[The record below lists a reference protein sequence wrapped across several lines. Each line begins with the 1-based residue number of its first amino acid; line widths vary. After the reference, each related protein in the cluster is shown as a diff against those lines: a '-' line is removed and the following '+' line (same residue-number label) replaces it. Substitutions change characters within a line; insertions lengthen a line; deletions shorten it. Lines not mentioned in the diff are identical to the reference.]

1 MLWSLGG
8 QLADSILSQ
17 TVFFAVACNLCDVN
31 AIVAMSMRSL
41 RHHKDRCNIA
51 HKRLNLTKNLYNCP
65 IDCIIPSLVT
75 RSNKDVGDH
84 DARDRLLDMVSDLR
98 ERLMGGFGIN
108 LSESVVLQYLH
119 YLAGTSH
126 DDREIRDIVNSILIP
141 GDING
146 TRLRGEEETGRTATM
161 TTTTRMEAFGPA
173 CCII

>member
-1 MLWSLGG
+1 LW
-8 QLADSILSQ
+8 
-17 TVFFAVACNLCDVN
+17 TVFCRRQYFFAVACNLCNVN
-31 AIVAMSMRSL
+31 AIFAMSMRSL

-65 IDCIIPSLVT
+65 IDCVIPSLVT
-75 RSNKDVGDH
+75 RSNEDVGDR
-84 DARDRLLDMVSDLR
+84 DARDGLLDVVSDLR

-108 LSESVVLQYLH
+108 LSESMELQYLH

-126 DDREIRDIVNSILIP
+126 DDREIRGIVDAILIP
-141 GDING
+141 GGING
-146 TRLRGEEETGRTATM
+146 TRSRGGEETGRTATT